1 MDTSNNPF
9 ASDSVPF
16 QKPGLL
22 LDLGAGGDV
31 FKQNGTSPS
40 ANDLYFMDRPSN
52 GKGNFDDDD
61 FGPETDVDAVDDVL
75 LSPTKI
81 ANNPKNNNPFE
92 DDMGKRAFEADLE
105 IQRQQTSDFDPIM
118 ETRQETPTPP
128 ADAVPGV
135 TNLVPE
141 PDNVAESGE
150 DSEDEWNYFSV
161 KPKAETEDTNQQTTQ
176 EVCEKSAEELEDEEN
191 MESRLNPMLLNLCH
205 HQHR

>member
-1 MDTSNNPF
+1 MSERLVQLSKGQGSTDNITVIVVFLTDPVQLASRSVDVWENLSRKQAPSNTMDTSNNPF

-22 LDLGAGGDV
+22 LDLGASADV

-40 ANDLYFMDRPSN
+40 ANDLYFLDRPAN

-81 ANNPKNNNPFE
+81 ANSPKNNNPFE
-92 DDMGKRAFEADLE
+92 DVMEKRAFEEELE
-105 IQRQQTSDFDPIM
+105 IQRKETSEFDPVR

-128 ADAVPGV
+128 AD
-135 TNLVPE
+135 E
-141 PDNVAESGE
+141 GE
-150 DSEDEWNYFSV
+150 FLKILYTV
-161 KPKAETEDTNQQTTQ
+161 
-176 EVCEKSAEELEDEEN
+176 
-191 MESRLNPMLLNLCH
+191 
-205 HQHR
+205 